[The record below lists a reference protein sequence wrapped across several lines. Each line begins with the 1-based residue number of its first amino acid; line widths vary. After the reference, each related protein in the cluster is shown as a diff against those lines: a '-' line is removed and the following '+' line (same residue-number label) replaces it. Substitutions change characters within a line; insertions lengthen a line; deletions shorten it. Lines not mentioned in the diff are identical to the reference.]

1 MNLIKT
7 RGLVLKSISYGEY
20 DKILTVLTQEA
31 GKISVMVKGGKSI
44 NHGKSADTL
53 LFSYG
58 DYLLYDKGSMYI
70 LSSSEVIESF
80 YDLTKDL
87 DKLSLA
93 SDMLNFINFTCDE
106 SEDLGDLLR
115 VTLNTLY
122 ALVHYNKSLAMVK
135 AVFYTKMCAC
145 LGLSPV
151 MGMCMECGCAD
162 ADRFSPSC
170 GGMICKDCSDVCPD
184 ATQVT
189 PQTAQ
194 IMEYILTCDI
204 KKMFSFKASEEDFA
218 NIYKIIKEFIKIH
231 LDYEI

>member
-31 GKISVMVKGGKSI
+31 GKISVVVKGGKSI
-44 NHGKSADTL
+44 NHGKSSQTL

-58 DYLLYDKGSMYI
+58 DYILYDKGGMYI
-70 LSSSEVIESF
+70 LSSAEVIESF

-87 DKLSLA
+87 DKLNLA
-93 SDMLNFINFTCDE
+93 SEILNFINFTCDE
-106 SEDLGDLLR
+106 SEDLSDLLR

-122 ALVHYNKSLAMVK
+122 ALVHYDKSLAMVK
-135 AVFYTKMCAC
+135 AVFYTKMCEC
-145 LGLSPV
+145 LGIAPAL
-151 MGMCMECGCAD
+151 GMCMECGD
-162 ADRFSPSC
+162 VQVEKFSPSF
-170 GGMICKDCSDVCPD
+170 GGTLCADCASECPD
-184 ATQVT
+184 AVSVS

-194 IMEYILTCDI
+194 VMEYILSCDI
-204 KKMFSFKASEEDFA
+204 KKMFSFKAAEEDFT
-218 NIYKIIKEFIKIH
+218 NVYTLIKEFIKIH

>member
-20 DKILTVLTQEA
+20 DKILTVLTQES

-44 NHGKSADTL
+44 NHGKSSQTL

-58 DYLLYDKGSMYI
+58 DYILYDKGGMYI
-70 LSSSEVIESF
+70 LSSAEVIESF

-87 DKLSLA
+87 DKLNLA
-93 SDMLNFINFTCDE
+93 SEILKFINFTCDE

-135 AVFYTKMCAC
+135 AVFYTKTCEC
-145 LGLSPV
+145 LGLSPIV
-151 MGMCMECGCAD
+151 GMCMECGCTD
-162 ADRFSPSC
+162 SGRFSPSF
-170 GGMICKDCSDVCPD
+170 GGTICTECALECPD
-184 ATQVT
+184 AIPIM

-194 IMEYILTCDI
+194 VMEYILNCDI
-204 KKMFSFKASEEDFA
+204 KKMFSFKAEEEDFA
-218 NIYKIIKEFIKIH
+218 NVYMLIKEFIKIH

>member
-44 NHGKSADTL
+44 NHGKSSQTL

-58 DYLLYDKGSMYI
+58 DYIMYDKGGMYI
-70 LSSSEVIESF
+70 LSSAEVIESF

-87 DKLSLA
+87 DKLNLA
-93 SDMLNFINFTCDE
+93 SEILNFINFTCDE
-106 SEDLGDLLR
+106 SEDLSDLLR

-122 ALVHYNKSLAMVK
+122 ALVHYDKSLAMAK

-151 MGMCMECGCAD
+151 VGMCGECGD
-162 ADRFSPSC
+162 ADVDKFSPSY
-170 GGMICKDCSDVCPD
+170 GGSLCKECASEIGD
-184 ATQVT
+184 ALSIT

-194 IMEYILTCDI
+194 VMEYILTCDI
-204 KKMFSFKASEEDFA
+204 KKMFSFKAAEEDFA
-218 NIYKIIKEFIKIH
+218 NVYTLIKEFIKIH

>member
-44 NHGKSADTL
+44 NHGKSSQTL

-58 DYLLYDKGSMYI
+58 DYILYDKGGMYI
-70 LSSSEVIESF
+70 LSSAEVIESF

-87 DKLSLA
+87 DKLNLA
-93 SDMLNFINFTCDE
+93 SEILNFINFTCDE

-115 VTLNTLY
+115 IVLNTLY
-122 ALVHYNKSLAMVK
+122 ALVHYDKSLAMVK

-151 MGMCMECGCAD
+151 VGMCVECGCTD
-162 ADRFSPSC
+162 FDRFSPSF
-170 GGMICKDCSDVCPD
+170 GGSICADCASACPD
-184 ATQVT
+184 AVTIT

-194 IMEYILTCDI
+194 VMEYILNCDI
-204 KKMFSFKASEEDFA
+204 KKMFSFKAAEEDFA
-218 NIYKIIKEFIKIH
+218 NVYILIKEFIKIH